1 MLVIKLELHSAVT
14 GLVTE
19 LGRLDIIN
27 DGTGSDAL
35 GNYEY
40 TLLGKDASGKRY
52 SHSGD
57 IRHWPRRTNSAWA
70 LVKHALSIASAGHI
84 LGTGR
89 DD

>member
-40 TLLGKDASGKRY
+40 MLLGKDASGRRY

-57 IRHWPRRTNSAWA
+57 IRHWPRTNSAWA
-70 LVKHALSIASAGHI
+70 LVKHVLSIASVCHI